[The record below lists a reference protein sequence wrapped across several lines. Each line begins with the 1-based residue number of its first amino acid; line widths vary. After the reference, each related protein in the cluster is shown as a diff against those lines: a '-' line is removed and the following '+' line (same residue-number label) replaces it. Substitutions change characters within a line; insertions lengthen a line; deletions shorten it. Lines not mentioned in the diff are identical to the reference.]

1 MDPRSVPLD
10 GGVFSRSIPVSSHT
24 PRLGMLTGAS
34 SDIKSKCWEQYQHQQ
49 TNRNDNRLK
58 TFGTTY
64 LSDDAPRVATVT
76 SLDGSR
82 RRFFQIQINLISHM
96 ELYFFFIFLFNL
108 LILCFYY
115 ISNLYHFSV
124 NFDNRLCISIECSFN

>member
-1 MDPRSVPLD
+1 MFLCGIELMDPRSVPLD

-64 LSDDAPRVATVT
+64 LSDDAPRLATVT
-76 SLDGSR
+76 SLDGFEVWPNCCR
-82 RRFFQIQINLISHM
+82 DTDLKEKKKKRKEKGEKKKNNERIDRKIIRLD
-96 ELYFFFIFLFNL
+96 FN
-108 LILCFYY
+108 
-115 ISNLYHFSV
+115 
-124 NFDNRLCISIECSFN
+124 

>member
-64 LSDDAPRVATVT
+64 LSEDAPRVATVT

-96 ELYFFFIFLFNL
+96 KHHFFFVQLANYVFLLYFECVSFFCKFSQPPVYFN
-108 LILCFYY
+108 
-115 ISNLYHFSV
+115 
-124 NFDNRLCISIECSFN
+124 